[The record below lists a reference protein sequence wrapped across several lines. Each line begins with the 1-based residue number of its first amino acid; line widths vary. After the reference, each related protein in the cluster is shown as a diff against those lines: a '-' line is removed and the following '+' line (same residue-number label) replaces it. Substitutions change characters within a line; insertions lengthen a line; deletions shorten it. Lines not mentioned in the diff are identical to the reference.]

1 MTKTS
6 KANLLR
12 LILTTKFK
20 KEYLKTQASE
30 KGCFFCGKNWAYG
43 LWLMAYGLANVKF
56 EKQKSTPLKS
66 VLSVFYTY
74 SRFICESI
82 VGSCISLSLDSNSTL
97 DNTSAD
103 FGSSS
108 AKGKNSLPLC

>member
-43 LWLMAYGLANVKF
+43 LANVKF
-56 EKQKSTPLKS
+56 EKTKKYTFEKCTFCILY
-66 VLSVFYTY
+66 VLPFY
-74 SRFICESI
+74 
-82 VGSCISLSLDSNSTL
+82 L
-97 DNTSAD
+97 
-103 FGSSS
+103 
-108 AKGKNSLPLC
+108 

>member
-30 KGCFFCGKNWAYG
+30 KGCFFCVKNWAYG

-56 EKQKSTPLKS
+56 EK
-66 VLSVFYTY
+66 
-74 SRFICESI
+74 
-82 VGSCISLSLDSNSTL
+82 
-97 DNTSAD
+97 
-103 FGSSS
+103 
-108 AKGKNSLPLC
+108 

>member
-30 KGCFFCGKNWAYG
+30 KGCFFCVKNWAYG

-56 EKQKSTPLKS
+56 EKTKKYTFEKCTFCILY
-66 VLSVFYTY
+66 VLPFY
-74 SRFICESI
+74 
-82 VGSCISLSLDSNSTL
+82 L
-97 DNTSAD
+97 
-103 FGSSS
+103 
-108 AKGKNSLPLC
+108 